1 MKVEFYKH
9 QLGEEE
15 LKGVEEVLGSL
26 FLTTGPKTR
35 EFELKFAS
43 YLGVN
48 GCLGV
53 TSWTMG
59 NFITLKALDIGPGDK
74 VLTTP
79 LTYVA
84 TANTILHAG
93 AKPVFAV
100 SVITQ

>member
-15 LKGVEEVLGSL
+15 LNGVEEVLGSL

-35 EFELKFAS
+35 EFEQSFAS
-43 YLGVN
+43 FLGVKA
-48 GCLGV
+48 CLGV

-84 TANTILHAG
+84 TANTIIHAG
-93 AKPVFAV
+93 ADH
-100 SVITQ
+100 SY